1 MLDSKQIFSL
11 KFPRDSDD
19 DVVFVSES
27 LGEPSKVNPSCV
39 KSENLERS
47 PTLSDEEMECFTSR

>member
-19 DVVFVSES
+19 DVVFVSKS
-27 LGEPSKVNPSCV
+27 LSEPSCV

-47 PTLSDEEMECFTSR
+47 PTLSDEEMECFTRR